1 MHGRADEEV
10 SEISRGRDIIIE
22 NKKKDIFIPIAEGD
36 SASEISNTQ
45 PVDALEVARMRM
57 KDITENVSNILQVGQ
72 AVVDSLRPA
81 FEALRNMVIKA
92 DQFAT
97 AMKPMLDVIQQIST
111 SFVETIAN
119 ISIPIFSEEERQKL
133 LESHCQWGRLGW
145 TWFQDAP
152 MNFYDNPPTDMKDA
166 SVKVRHLCTMQGME
180 SIFSQLREQKI
191 NHEDLESAIF
201 CFRNKQYKACAL
213 MLFGLI
219 DAKLIRV
226 QSKNKGKRKVGAGA
240 VRQLKTQFEAN
251 KNEQVFY
258 TMLFCS
264 NLFACLETIFAYGND
279 FKDEPNTINRN
290 FVDHGMNHSR
300 IRKRDCVQLFLVLNN
315 LMYFL
320 SDDIILLSS

>member
-1 MHGRADEEV
+1 MRGGADEKV
-10 SEISRGRDIIIE
+10 SEISRGNEIIME
-22 NKKKDIFIPIAEGD
+22 NEKKAIFIPIAESD
-36 SASEISNTQ
+36 SASEVSNTQ
-45 PVDALEVARMRM
+45 PLDAFEVARMRM

-81 FEALRNMVIKA
+81 FEALGNIVMKA

-97 AMKPMLDVIQQIST
+97 AIKPMLDVIQQISA
-111 SFVETIAN
+111 SFAESISN
-119 ISIPIFSEEERQKL
+119 ISIPTFSEEERQRL
-133 LESHCQWGRLGW
+133 LESHCQWGKLGW

-166 SVKVRHLCTMQGME
+166 NTKVKHLCTTQGME
-180 SIFSQLREQKI
+180 GIFSQLREQKI

-226 QSKNKGKRKVGAGA
+226 QPRNKKREVGSKA
-240 VRQLKTQFEAN
+240 VRLLKTQFEGN
-251 KNEQVFY
+251 KDEQVLY
-258 TMLFCS
+258 IMLFCS
-264 NLFACLETIFAYGND
+264 NLFACLETIFAYGNN
-279 FKDEPNTINRN
+279 FKNEPDIVNRN
-290 FVDHGMNHSR
+290 FADHGMNRRR
-300 IRKRDCVQLFLVLNN
+300 IRKRDCIQLFLVLNN

-320 SDDIILLSS
+320 SEDIVLLAG